1 MIIQLPVTTAVL
13 EQNGDL
19 CPQGKAED
27 HKIIIEFDT
36 RKRDYHKL
44 FQLKRGVQIR
54 WINERNFD
62 VQELSGFAWPI
73 IYRVT
78 TADGYY
84 LNEQGQR
91 VYFTPEVAGLSP
103 QRKVSDVVLRLG
115 VFLCIIAGLGARQAS
130 WLMQVLFQVTV
141 SKSALDRWVDE
152 VGASL
157 PSEDELIKLLHQE
170 KPITQG
176 HFDELF
182 PLGTAACLLVLKDE
196 HGRIVAAQ
204 EVEKRD
210 EAHVKPFLER
220 LKRLGLELQAF
231 YIDHWQAYANAIQ
244 AVYPQAQI
252 QFDYFH
258 ILQNIW
264 RKVWAEFRAQRRAL
278 KERGEAAQTKY
289 YAEKLKRLAAELWQ
303 NRYTFF
309 KSEENLTAKEQEL
322 LQEVLRTQP
331 KLSFLRGFLHKVWA
345 IFEGPTT
352 EAEAQAKLA
361 ELKQYAAHHENDGYT
376 KSITFLADNFK
387 NMTTFL
393 RVPGVQR
400 NSLAE
405 SGMRVL
411 RRLERNHDGFRS
423 EKGRQNAIKIYQ
435 AVTYLGWSI
444 HNPPNLGAS
453 SG

>member
-1 MIIQLPVTTAVL
+1 MIIQVPVTTEVL
-13 EQNGDL
+13 DKNEDL
-19 CPQGKAED
+19 SPSGKAQEN
-27 HKIIIEFDT
+27 KIIIEFDT
-36 RKRDYHKL
+36 RKRDYHKM
-44 FQLKRGVQIR
+44 FKLKGSVKIQ
-54 WINERNFD
+54 WINQRTFD

-84 LNEQGQR
+84 SDAQGQR
-91 VYFTPEVAGLSP
+91 IYFTPQIAGLSTV
-103 QRKVSDVVLRLG
+103 RKVSDVVLRLG
-115 VFLCIIAGLGARQAS
+115 VFLCVIAGLGTRQTV
-130 WLMQVLFQVTV
+130 WLMEVLFQVTV

-152 VGASL
+152 VADCL
-157 PSEDELIKLLHQE
+157 PSGDEIVKLLHKE

-176 HFDELF
+176 HFDEIF
-182 PLGTAACLLVLKDE
+182 PLGTNACILVLKDE

-210 EAHVKPFLER
+210 EEHVKPFLQR
-220 LKRLGLELQAF
+220 LQRLGLNLTTF
-231 YIDHWQAYANAIQ
+231 YIDHCQAYVNAIGV
-244 AVYPQAQI
+244 VYPQANI

-264 RKVWAEFRAQRRAL
+264 RKVWGEFRTHRRDL

-289 YAEKLKRLAAELWQ
+289 YSEKLKRLAAELWK
-303 NRYTFF
+303 NRYIFF
-309 KSEENLTAKEQEL
+309 KSDENLTEKEKGIMR
-322 LQEVLRTQP
+322 EVLRTQP
-331 KLSFLRGFLHKVWA
+331 EMSFLRGFLHKVWA

-352 EAEAQAKLA
+352 EAEAQAKLV
-361 ELKQYAAHHENDGYT
+361 ELKQYTAHHSEDGYT
-376 KSITFLADNFK
+376 KSISFLDDNFK

-405 SGMRVL
+405 TGMRVL

-423 EKGRQNAIKIYQ
+423 DKARQNALKIHQ
-435 AVTYLGWSI
+435 AVVYLGWSI
-444 HNPPNLGAS
+444 HNPPNLAPS